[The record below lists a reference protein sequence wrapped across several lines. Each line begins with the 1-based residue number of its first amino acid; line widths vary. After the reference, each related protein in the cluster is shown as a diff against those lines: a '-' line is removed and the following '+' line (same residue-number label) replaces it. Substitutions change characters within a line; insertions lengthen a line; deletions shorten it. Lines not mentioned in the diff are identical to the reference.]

1 MNGEN
6 SIEGGASALPR
17 LVRAK
22 QSFAHRALADP
33 VAAVRRELAAKQ
45 IGSELPPGAR
55 VAIGAG
61 SRGIARLPDVVRA
74 TVAHFQ
80 SIGARP
86 FIIPAMGS
94 HGGGTAEGQRKLL
107 AQLGITEGEVGCPVV
122 SSIETVG
129 LGKTAEGIETFLD
142 RCAFESD
149 GIFLVN
155 RVKWHTT
162 FEAPIESGVV
172 KMSAIG
178 LGKVEGATRYHM
190 TAIRMGL
197 GDVVRSVGRHV
208 LASGKVIGGL
218 GLVED
223 AHHGLAKIAAE
234 RADGIE
240 ALDMELLSLAR
251 SWMARLPFREID
263 VLIVDEVGKQFSGT
277 GMDSK
282 IVNRHPYG
290 ATNPWPWAPRVTRI
304 YLRDLSS
311 RSYGNAVGIG
321 MADAI
326 SERLYE
332 KIDWAATLVNAR
344 AASNLTA
351 VRTPVRARNDREAL
365 SLLLSTVGR
374 SSACEATVV
383 WIRNTLELEQI
394 IVSENLLTAGTPG
407 GAADGTVEA
416 VGDPFVPLF
425 DGAGDLIRSE

>member
-1 MNGEN
+1 MEP
-6 SIEGGASALPR
+6 EASGLPK
-17 LVRAK
+17 LVRAR

-33 VAAVRRELAAKQ
+33 EGEICRELAAKR
-45 IGSELPPGAR
+45 IGSELQPGAK

-61 SRGIARLPDVVRA
+61 SRGVARLPDVLRA

-80 SIGARP
+80 STGAKP

-107 AQLGITEGEVGCPVV
+107 AQLGVTEGEVGCPVV
-122 SSIETVG
+122 SSIETVR
-129 LGKTAEGIETFLD
+129 LGKTAEGIETFVD
-142 RCAFESD
+142 RSAFESD

-172 KMSAIG
+172 KMAAIG
-178 LGKVEGATRYHM
+178 LGKVEGATQYHR

-197 GDVVRSVGRHV
+197 GDVVRAVGRHV

-218 GLVED
+218 GVVED
-223 AHHGLAKIAAE
+223 AHHGLAKIAAA
-234 RADGIE
+234 RADGLE

-251 SWMARLPFREID
+251 SWMAHLPFREID
-263 VLIVDEVGKQFSGT
+263 VLIVDEIGKQFSGT

-290 ATNPWPWAPRVTRI
+290 ATNPWPWAPRVVRI
-304 YLRDLSS
+304 YLRDLNS

-351 VRTPVRARNDREAL
+351 VRTPVRAANDREAL
-365 SLLLSTVGR
+365 NLLLATVGR
-374 SSACEATVV
+374 SSGCEATVV
-383 WIRNTLELEQI
+383 WIRNTLELEHI
-394 IVSENLLTAGTPG
+394 VVSENLLAAGT
-407 GAADGTVEA
+407 GAGTATNGRVEA
-416 VGDPFVPLF
+416 VGDPFAPVF
-425 DGAGDLIRSE
+425 DGAGDLIRVE